1 MAYGTGSRIPGWIAP
16 PKKKDPYPASIA
28 QYGGDYD
35 DIMARYRKFL
45 GQGDQQFNQLFGQY
59 QKQVDQGPSAAS
71 QDALRNLASLS
82 RTGGYSEGDKADLR
96 SRGISP
102 IRSIYANAQQN
113 LSRNRALGGGYSPN
127 YAASSAKMAR
137 ELSQGISD
145 ITTNVDA
152 GIAQNVAQG
161 RLSAAPQYAHYAN
174 MQDTNKLNSLG
185 ALQSLYGMKN
195 QSTLGA
201 LSGMQGM
208 YGTTPAGPAMFG
220 QHMFQNRQLDQN
232 QEQINNN
239 ASNSLMNYY
248 SQFKR
253 PGAFRLG

>member
-1 MAYGTGSRIPGWIAP
+1 MAGSLVPGWTPP
-16 PKKKDPYPASIA
+16 PKKKEVYPASIQ
-28 QYGGDYD
+28 QYGQDYD
-35 DIMARYRKFL
+35 DIMGRYRKFL

-59 QKQVDQGPSAAS
+59 QTEFQKGPSNDS
-71 QDALRNLASLS
+71 RNALGNLKELS

-113 LSRNRALGGGYSPN
+113 MDRNRSLGGGYSPN

-145 ITTNVDA
+145 VTTNVDA

-161 RLSAAPQYAHYAN
+161 RLSAAPQYAHYASQ
-174 MQDTNKLNSLG
+174 QDNQKFNSLN

-195 QSTLGA
+195 QSTLQG
-201 LSGMQGM
+201 LQGMQGM
-208 YGTTPAGPAMFG
+208 YGTTPAGPALYG
-220 QHMFQNRQLDQN
+220 QHMFQQRGQDQN
-232 QEQINNN
+232 QEQINNS
-239 ASNSLMNYY
+239 ASNSLMDMYGRLK
-248 SQFKR
+248 QR
-253 PGAFRLG
+253 PTPGQFRLG